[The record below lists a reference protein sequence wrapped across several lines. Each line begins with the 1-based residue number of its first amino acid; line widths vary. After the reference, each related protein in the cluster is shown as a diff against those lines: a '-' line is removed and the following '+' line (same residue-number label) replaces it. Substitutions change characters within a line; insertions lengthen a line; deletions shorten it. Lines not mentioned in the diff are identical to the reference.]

1 MSKIGWLGHHCQ
13 DQVGG
18 RARPPA
24 VGPTEFGQAID
35 LSTGCDIFALV
46 KEMAQA
52 NGLGQFELLVLLA
65 ALSIG
70 DQAYGVSIAERLDEA
85 TGQETAVASVYAAL
99 QRLESKGLVRTRL
112 GNPTAERGG
121 RAKRFVEVTAAGR
134 RQARES
140 RRTLERLWFQWKEV

>member
-1 MSKIGWLGHHCQ
+1 
-13 DQVGG
+13 
-18 RARPPA
+18 
-24 VGPTEFGQAID
+24 
-35 LSTGCDIFALV
+35 
-46 KEMAQA
+46 MAQA

-134 RQARES
+134 RQAMES

>member
-1 MSKIGWLGHHCQ
+1 
-13 DQVGG
+13 
-18 RARPPA
+18 
-24 VGPTEFGQAID
+24 
-35 LSTGCDIFALV
+35 
-46 KEMAQA
+46 MAQSYA
-52 NGLGQFELLVLLA
+52 LGQFELLVLLA

-121 RAKRFVEVTAAGR
+121 RAKRFVEVTAEGR
-134 RQARES
+134 RQAKEN
-140 RRTLERLWFQWKEV
+140 RRTLERLWFQWKGV